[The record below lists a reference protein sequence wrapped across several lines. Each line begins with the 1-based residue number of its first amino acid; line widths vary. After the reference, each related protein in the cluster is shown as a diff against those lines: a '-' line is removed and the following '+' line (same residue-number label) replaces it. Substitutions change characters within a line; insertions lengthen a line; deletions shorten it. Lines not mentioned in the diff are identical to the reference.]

1 MATALDIHVDQG
13 SDVRVPIA
21 FIDDFSELDL
31 TGYKIHFGVIEN
43 G

>member
-21 FIDDFSELDL
+21 FIDEEI
-31 TGYKIHFGVIEN
+31 GRAHV
-43 G
+43 